1 MSENLY
7 PAPTSS
13 MSQPERVLPSLVNC
27 TTNGEGLLG
36 PSDNWNLAN
45 KEPTP
50 TKRVLLR
57 DNSQQNILDITLE
70 IVFKVNVQNRTY

>member
-1 MSENLY
+1 MQISTQDTHLPAANLFLMSENLY

-50 TKRVLLR
+50 TKRVL
-57 DNSQQNILDITLE
+57 IT
-70 IVFKVNVQNRTY
+70 V